1 MEHKRKIF
9 GALAAAAGVGL
20 HALGFP
26 ITQHPQNAA
35 ILGFIAPTAIFAVS
49 GLLKEISQEWQN
61 YKNGKKIQND
71 ITALATAVEKSP
83 TTGAEQLNSFLA
95 LTESAGESLTK
106 NASDAHVAIA
116 LRLYVLGNGIVSRMP
131 SELTELAK
139 KAIDTNV
146 NLLCDKLGVCFRED
160 AHRVNNAPGKKPW
173 TDLALDAPEGYIRP
187 SL

>member
-1 MEHKRKIF
+1 MEHKAIIIAV
-9 GALAAAAGVGL
+9 GAVAGLSLHFANISAAHFPVTGSAIAATLIG
-20 HALGFP
+20 
-26 ITQHPQNAA
+26 AA
-35 ILGFIAPTAIFAVS
+35 APTAIFAVS

-61 YKNGKKIQND
+61 YKNGKQIQND

-139 KAIDTNV
+139 KAVDTNV

-173 TDLALDAPEGYIRP
+173 TDLALDAP